1 MVKSLRKW
9 LKSLSY
15 LDYLDKLLD
24 EYNNTYDGSVGKKPI
39 DANPFM
45 CKIKSSN
52 RENTIE
58 SFYEKELLLSKVQ
71 VIIQDS
77 IVILNRR
84 KVRVVLDF
92 SSYASK
98 EELKDTASDDTSN
111 LAVKRDFITLKV
123 EINDPTGLNN
133 LKCKVYDLDV
143 ER

>member
-58 SFYEKELLLSKVQ
+58 SFYEKELLLSKV
-71 VIIQDS
+71 
-77 IVILNRR
+77 
-84 KVRVVLDF
+84 
-92 SSYASK
+92 
-98 EELKDTASDDTSN
+98 
-111 LAVKRDFITLKV
+111 
-123 EINDPTGLNN
+123 
-133 LKCKVYDLDV
+133 
-143 ER
+143 